1 MGRQSL
7 YMCKHIACHVHAYH
21 SHVHAYH
28 SHVHT
33 TTLFSTLGPSL
44 KLTSVPVTQLGAQTY
59 RVECNMTCCDDACVY
74 DVLRW
79 RVRVCTCMYESKRW
93 TNAAR

>member
-1 MGRQSL
+1 MRGASIAVHVQAHLHVGIRRTCACISL
-7 YMCKHIACHVHAYH
+7 TCAYH
-21 SHVHAYH
+21 NS
-28 SHVHT
+28 
-33 TTLFSTLGPSL
+33 FSTLGPSL